1 MLFSIWEFVI
11 NFLESFLFAIFV
23 IKQCEKKSFRFYI
36 PFQIFFLLGKSIL
49 TTILNFCGVSTLI
62 MIFVTP
68 LLGFI
73 YICLFYKNSIFYNF
87 FLSMIY
93 SIFLLLS
100 DAATAL
106 IPSYFLNIE
115 LTQLLYSGNLR
126 IPFTLIYISIV
137 ALFVITFLLFNP
149 HVFVM
154 GVLEKISYFTISI
167 ICITL
172 EEIIMIILL
181 KSPSSFKF
189 QTNLL
194 LYVFGLSLFLFIFMT
209 IYFYRLG
216 KEKGKNMKLIQEI
229 TISKIEN
236 RQNEEIIKSVKNLR
250 ILKHDIKNH
259 LNVLY
264 DLLNQKRNEEAIAY
278 IKNMNDSIEIS
289 NYTISTGILSI
300 DCILTTKLSFA
311 ISNNI
316 EVDHQIFLPMKLPFS
331 DLDMCSLF
339 GNLLD
344 NAIEANLKLNPSNRK
359 IKLVI
364 KPFNKMLSI
373 FVKNNSDGKYL
384 FDSHGELVST
394 KMSERNEHG
403 IGLFRIRDLVSKY
416 DGMIQFEHE
425 KETFSVSVLLPL
437 NEID

>member
-216 KEKGKNMKLIQEI
+216 KEK
-229 TISKIEN
+229 
-236 RQNEEIIKSVKNLR
+236 
-250 ILKHDIKNH
+250 
-259 LNVLY
+259 
-264 DLLNQKRNEEAIAY
+264 
-278 IKNMNDSIEIS
+278 
-289 NYTISTGILSI
+289 
-300 DCILTTKLSFA
+300 
-311 ISNNI
+311 
-316 EVDHQIFLPMKLPFS
+316 
-331 DLDMCSLF
+331 
-339 GNLLD
+339 
-344 NAIEANLKLNPSNRK
+344 
-359 IKLVI
+359 
-364 KPFNKMLSI
+364 
-373 FVKNNSDGKYL
+373 
-384 FDSHGELVST
+384 
-394 KMSERNEHG
+394 
-403 IGLFRIRDLVSKY
+403 
-416 DGMIQFEHE
+416 
-425 KETFSVSVLLPL
+425 
-437 NEID
+437 